1 MAEPEK
7 PAAETWVRLLGGLM
21 IALMVVA
28 IIYTGV
34 IGLLN
39 LSRIGV

>member
-7 PAAETWVRLLGGLM
+7 PTANTWVRLLGGVI
-21 IALMVVA
+21 IALILATLV
-28 IIYTGV
+28 YTGV

-39 LSRIGV
+39 LQRIGV

>member
-7 PAAETWVRLLGGLM
+7 PVAETWVRLLGGLI

>member
-1 MAEPEK
+1 MAELEK
-7 PAAETWVRLLGGLM
+7 PAAETWVRLLGRLI

>member
-1 MAEPEK
+1 MAELEK
-7 PAAETWVRLLGGLM
+7 PAAETWVRLLGGLI

>member
-7 PAAETWVRLLGGLM
+7 PAAETWVRLLGGLI

>member
-7 PAAETWVRLLGGLM
+7 PAAETWVRLLGGLI
-21 IALMVVA
+21 IALMVVT

>member
-7 PAAETWVRLLGGLM
+7 PAADTWVRILGGVI
-21 IALMVVA
+21 IALIIVA
-28 IIYTGV
+28 LIYTGV

-39 LSRIGV
+39 LQRIGV

>member
-1 MAEPEK
+1 MAEGEK
-7 PAAETWVRLLGGLM
+7 PAGETWVRLLGGAI
-21 IALMVVA
+21 IALIVVA
-28 IIYTGV
+28 LVYTGV

>member
-1 MAEPEK
+1 MTEQEK
-7 PAAETWVRLLGGLM
+7 SAANTWVRLLGGVM
-21 IALMVVA
+21 IALIVIA
-28 IIYTGV
+28 IVYTGV

>member
-1 MAEPEK
+1 MPEQEK
-7 PAAETWVRLLGGLM
+7 SGVDTLVRLLGGGV
-21 IALMVVA
+21 IA
-28 IIYTGV
+28 IIAMALLYTSV

>member
-1 MAEPEK
+1 MAELEK
-7 PAAETWVRLLGGLM
+7 PVAETWVRLLGGLI